1 MAVDKFWYRKESQ
14 NNERVINR
22 SDTYQETGSSS
33 DNSGVIREFS
43 IDPFQG
49 NLSSLPYEIS
59 IKLELIEDPEET
71 NKLRS
76 RSENSSD
83 QPNSEE
89 NKVIQQEN
97 NETGHLVELINQPRL
112 FSDKMFISH
121 QNKKFSIGIN
131 DFANEYGYFS
141 FNILVKIRMITDFM
155 RPVMKPIK
163 SNFFSLL
170 KYPVN
175 TEFIKL
181 GYYGNMED
189 NGLKTI
195 GSRSY
200 EIVGKTGMI
209 EIDWNKIKE
218 IFNIFGNYLNKSTRE
233 GSIKIVELCFKS
245 FNEISK
251 VLKLQICNIWMGG
264 WRILVLKFLKQID
277 GLIIICPLLQEWF
290 NNEEALIRSDE
301 ELKIQKFELLN
312 LEKFYQIVKVL
323 KEFNEKGVS
332 SSKKLDAL
340 FPNGKINK
348 ALLLLTFYGSNIFY
362 QYIGLKCIA

>member
-1 MAVDKFWYRKESQ
+1 MAADKFWYRKESQ
-14 NNERVINR
+14 NNEIVINR

-33 DNSGVIREFS
+33 DNSGIIREFS

-49 NLSSLPYEIS
+49 NLSSLPYETS
-59 IKLELIEDPEET
+59 IKLELIEDQEDS
-71 NKLRS
+71 NKLRN

-83 QPNSEE
+83 LPNSEE

-97 NETGHLVELINQPRL
+97 NDTGHLEALINQPRS

-131 DFANEYGYFS
+131 DLANEYGYFS
-141 FNILVKIRMITDFM
+141 FSILVKIRIITDFM

-163 SNFFSLL
+163 SNFSSLL
-170 KYPVN
+170 KNPVN
-175 TEFIKL
+175 TGFIKL
-181 GYYGNMED
+181 GFYGNMED
-189 NGLKTI
+189 NHLKTI
-195 GSRSY
+195 DSPSN
-200 EIVGKTGMI
+200 EIVGVTRMI
-209 EIDWNKIKE
+209 EIEE
-218 IFNIFGNYLNKSTRE
+218 IFNIFGNYLNKSSRE
-233 GSIKIVELCFKS
+233 GSIKTAELCLQS

-251 VLKLQICNIWMGG
+251 VLKLQICNISTGR

-290 NNEEALIRSDE
+290 KNEEALIRSDE
-301 ELKIQKFELLN
+301 ELKIQNFELLN
-312 LEKFYQIVKVL
+312 LEKFYQIVKDL

-348 ALLLLTFYGSNIFY
+348 ALLLLTFYWSNIFY
-362 QYIGLKCIA
+362 LHI